1 MEEKK
6 SFSMVNDL
14 TDGPI
19 AKQLLRF
26 ALPLFLSNA
35 MQAIYNV
42 ADMVIVGRFIGGSGM
57 SAVATGGNILQILNF
72 FAIGFSG
79 AGQITIAQAVGR
91 KDYDSVKH
99 TIGTMFT
106 VMMSLALAMSII
118 CYNLRAWIL
127 QMVNT
132 PAESYGY
139 TMDYTVTCIFGLLFI
154 YGYNIVSAIM
164 RGMGDSRRPFIFIT
178 IAACMNILLDLLF
191 IAVFHMEV
199 QGAALATVIGQG
211 FSFLVA
217 LVYLYRRREAF
228 GFDFRPGSFVPKR
241 EAVARLTA
249 LGIPMSI
256 QSASISVS
264 MTIVTAWVNSFGVIY
279 SAIAGIIS
287 KINTMA
293 GIMSAALSTAGA
305 SMLAQNL
312 GAKKYH
318 RVPRVIGWATAYS
331 AVVSLVL
338 ILIMVTVPEGVC
350 GLFTKDGKV
359 LAAAGIIV
367 GPVILNFVG
376 ATTRTCGFAI
386 INGSGNSKLN
396 LFIAILDGL
405 VARIGLAYLF
415 GFFFAMGPRGFWYGD
430 ALAGFVPLLVG
441 GTYYLTGRWKKE

>member
-1 MEEKK
+1 MEENK

-14 TDGPI
+14 TEGSI
-19 AKQLLRF
+19 AKQLLYF

-42 ADMVIVGRFIGGSGM
+42 ADMVIVGHFIGGSGM

-91 KDYDSVKH
+91 KDFDSVKH
-99 TIGTMFT
+99 TIGTMFS
-106 VMMSLALAMSII
+106 VMMGLALLMAVV
-118 CYNLRAWIL
+118 CYNLRDWIL
-127 QMVNT
+127 RMVNT
-132 PAESYGY
+132 PAESYAF

-178 IAACMNILLDLLF
+178 IAACMNIILDLLF

-199 QGAALATVIGQG
+199 RGAALATVIGQG

-217 LVYLYRRREAF
+217 LVYLYHRREAF
-228 GFDFRPGSFVPKR
+228 GFDFKPRSFIPKR
-241 EAVARLTA
+241 EAVAKLTA

-318 RVPRVIGWATAYS
+318 RVPKVIGWATAYS

-350 GLFTKDGKV
+350 ALFTKDAKV

-415 GFFFAMGPRGFWYGD
+415 GYFFTMGPKGFWYGD

-441 GTYYLTGRWKKE
+441 GTYYLTGRWKKA